1 MVENAEQNLEEQHNN
16 EHNGDILNNQEY
28 DQIRVRLVRGT
39 KLGRRDLFGVISP
52 YCQIRLETLQG
63 TVVEEVQTEKKR
75 KTRSPI
81 WNQIVNFKL
90 AAPRAEDAEAERRE
104 NLKIRILVFDE
115 NRLRKDQLIGWVERR
130 LGDCGGIGEHAE
142 QPVEY
147 QIQSQTGRN
156 GKSLGSLFISFQFV
170 RQSDDQNNSSSENLQ
185 NSQII
190 PRGWE
195 EREDGNGR
203 TFYINHHLRTT
214 QWDRPPTDLDVVT
227 EQSVIEETRRRRD
240 NYEHRSQVT
249 DEPEITTA
257 LPVTQELT
265 AIDDAMRANF
275 AGEIAAATS
284 RDDAAS
290 RLPDGW
296 DQQIAPNGRTFFID
310 HRTKTTTWTDP
321 RTGRVAAA
329 ANSARNGASTT
340 RGKTDDEIGA
350 LPAGWEQR
358 FHVDGRV
365 FFIDHNRRRT
375 QWEDPRFENES
386 IAGPAVPYSRDYKRK
401 VEYLRSRLPK
411 PNSSSGK
418 CDMIVHRDTLFEDS
432 YRQIMDKK
440 DHELRNK
447 LWIEFFG
454 ETGLDYG
461 GVTREW
467 FFLLSHQIFNPYY
480 GLFEYSATDNYT
492 LQINPHSEACN
503 PEHLSYFHFIGRVIG
518 MAIYHGK
525 LLDAFF
531 IRPFY
536 KMMLGKK
543 ITLFDME
550 SVDNAYYNSLIYVKD
565 NDPENLELTFSVD
578 DSIFGETQTVE
589 LKPGGAEIAVTEEN
603 KEQYIEAVINWR
615 FVARVEKQMT
625 HVLRGLHEVVPSN
638 LLRLFDAN
646 ELELLMCGLQKIDVK
661 DWKANTIYKGGY
673 GPSSQVVHN
682 FWKCILSFDNEMR
695 ARVLQFVS
703 GTSRVPMNGFRELYG
718 SNGLQKF
725 TIERWGSP
733 DMLPRAH
740 TCFNRLDLP
749 PYTTFPELRQKLIT
763 AIENSEIFSDFCNKH
778 SQESYC
784 SRFDVV
790 VDQYEQF
797 KVFEQQ
803 FKVIVQDLISLLINM
818 NNSKYSSNN
827 SKLLFKICW

>member
-1 MVENAEQNLEEQHNN
+1 MVVQTVVHGYPPNTDN
-16 EHNGDILNNQEY
+16 ETELL
-28 DQIRVRLVRGT
+28 RVRLLRGT
-39 KLGRRDLFGVISP
+39 KLGKRDLLGVCSP
-52 YCQIRLETLQG
+52 YCMIRLENSNG
-63 TVVEEVQTEKKR
+63 DTVDEVQVETKK
-75 KTRSPI
+75 KTRNPT
-81 WNQIVNFKL
+81 WNSVFTFRVT
-90 AAPRAEDAEAERRE
+90 RACQM
-104 NLKIRILVFDE
+104 KILVYDE
-115 NRLRKDQLIGWVERR
+115 NRLRKDVLMGFVSRTLNDGLITTQAPNPE
-130 LGDCGGIGEHAE
+130 
-142 QPVEY
+142 EY
-147 QIQSQTGRN
+147 ALQSGTASK
-156 GKSLGSLFISFQFV
+156 GKSIGSLFLSFHFMP
-170 RQSDDQNNSSSENLQ
+170 SSSDNSPSDSTADLQ
-185 NSQII
+185 QTSSGMPQ
-190 PRGWE
+190 GWE

-203 TFYINHHLRTT
+203 TVYVNHALRTT
-214 QWDRPPTDLDVVT
+214 QFTPPESVSNGNVDAIT

-249 DEPEITTA
+249 DEPSDTTI
-257 LPVTQELT
+257 VSNELT

-275 AGEIAAATS
+275 ERGGGHVEEEE
-284 RDDAAS
+284 DEL

-296 DQQIAPNGRTFFID
+296 DMQVAPNGRTFFID

-321 RTGRVAAA
+321 RPGAATRVPLL
-329 ANSARNGASTT
+329 

-358 FHVDGRV
+358 VHADGRV

-375 QWEDPRFENES
+375 QWEDPRFENEN

-411 PNSSSGK
+411 PNSNSGK
-418 CDMIVHRDTLFEDS
+418 CDMVVHRDTLFEDS
-432 YRQIMDKK
+432 YRHIMDKK
-440 DHELRNK
+440 DYDLRNK

-503 PEHLSYFHFIGRVIG
+503 PEHLSYFHFIGRIIG

-550 SVDNAYYNSLIYVKD
+550 SVDNEYYNSLIYVKD
-565 NDPENLELTFSVD
+565 NDPADLELTFSLD
-578 DSIFGETQTVE
+578 DSIFGETQNIE
-589 LKPGGAEIAVTEEN
+589 LIPNGANVPVTEDN
-603 KEQYIEAVINWR
+603 KEEYIEAVISWR
-615 FVARVEKQMT
+615 FVNRIEKQMNQI
-625 HVLRGLHEVVPSN
+625 LKGLQEVVPSN

-725 TIERWGSP
+725 TIERWGSA

-749 PYTTFPELRQKLIT
+749 PYTTFKELKSKLLT
-763 AIENSEIFSDFCNKH
+763 AIENSEIFSG
-778 SQESYC
+778 
-784 SRFDVV
+784 
-790 VDQYEQF
+790 VD
-797 KVFEQQ
+797 
-803 FKVIVQDLISLLINM
+803 
-818 NNSKYSSNN
+818 
-827 SKLLFKICW
+827 

>member
-1 MVENAEQNLEEQHNN
+1 MVVQTVIHGYPPNTDNDTQL
-16 EHNGDILNNQEY
+16 
-28 DQIRVRLVRGT
+28 IRVRLLRGQ
-39 KLGRRDLFGVISP
+39 KIGRRDLFGVCSP
-52 YCQIRLETLQG
+52 YCLVRLENSNG
-63 TVVEEVQTEKKR
+63 DVVDEVQVETKR
-75 KTRSPI
+75 KTRHPV
-81 WNQIVNFKL
+81 WNSVFTFRVTRSCQLKL
-90 AAPRAEDAEAERRE
+90 
-104 NLKIRILVFDE
+104 LVYDE
-115 NRLRKDQLIGWVERR
+115 NRLRKDSLIGFVSRSMDDSRISTQAPNPE
-130 LGDCGGIGEHAE
+130 
-142 QPVEY
+142 EY
-147 QIQSQTGRN
+147 PLATSSTSSK
-156 GKSLGSLFISFQFV
+156 GKSIGSLLLTFHFV
-170 RQSDDQNNSSSENLQ
+170 PSSSDNSPADSTADLQ
-185 NSQII
+185 QQQTTSHGMPQ
-190 PRGWE
+190 GWE

-203 TFYINHHLRTT
+203 TVYINHALRTT
-214 QWDRPPTDLDVVT
+214 QFTPPESIPDGNTDAIT
-227 EQSVIEETRRRRD
+227 EQSVMEETRRRRD

-249 DEPEITTA
+249 DEPSDTA
-257 LPVTQELT
+257 VVSNELT

-275 AGEIAAATS
+275 ERGGGHEEEEE
-284 RDDAAS
+284 DDL

-296 DQQIAPNGRTFFID
+296 DMQVAPNGRTFFID

-321 RTGRVAAA
+321 RTGVAA
-329 ANSARNGASTT
+329 RLPV

-350 LPAGWEQR
+350 LPPGWEQR
-358 FHVDGRV
+358 VHVDGRV

-375 QWEDPRFENES
+375 QWEDPRFENEN

-411 PNSSSGK
+411 PNSNSGK
-418 CDMIVHRDTLFEDS
+418 CDMVVHRDTLFEDS
-432 YRQIMDKK
+432 YRHIMDKK
-440 DHELRNK
+440 DYDLRNK

-503 PEHLSYFHFIGRVIG
+503 PEHLSYFHFIGRIIG

-565 NDPENLELTFSVD
+565 NDPADLELTFSLD
-578 DSIFGETQTVE
+578 DSIFGETQNVE
-589 LKPGGAEIAVTEEN
+589 LIPGGANVAVTEEN
-603 KEQYIEAVINWR
+603 KEEYIEAVISWR
-615 FVARVEKQMT
+615 FVNRIEKQMNQILKG
-625 HVLRGLHEVVPSN
+625 VQEVVPSN

-725 TIERWGSP
+725 TIERWGSA

-749 PYTTFPELRQKLIT
+749 PYTTFKELKSKLLT
-763 AIENSEIFSDFCNKH
+763 AIENSEIFSG
-778 SQESYC
+778 
-784 SRFDVV
+784 
-790 VDQYEQF
+790 VD
-797 KVFEQQ
+797 
-803 FKVIVQDLISLLINM
+803 
-818 NNSKYSSNN
+818 
-827 SKLLFKICW
+827 

>member
-1 MVENAEQNLEEQHNN
+1 MVVQTVVHGYPPNTDNN
-16 EHNGDILNNQEY
+16 TELL
-28 DQIRVRLVRGT
+28 RVRLLRGL
-39 KLGRRDLFGVISP
+39 KLGKRDLFGVCSP
-52 YCQIRLETLQG
+52 YCLVKLENSNG
-63 TVVEEVQTEKKR
+63 DTVDEIQVETKR
-75 KTRSPI
+75 KTRNPT
-81 WNQIVNFKL
+81 WNSVFTFRVTRSCQ
-90 AAPRAEDAEAERRE
+90 
-104 NLKIRILVFDE
+104 LKILVYDE
-115 NRLRKDQLIGWVERR
+115 NRLRKDSLIGFV
-130 LGDCGGIGEHAE
+130 
-142 QPVEY
+142 
-147 QIQSQTGRN
+147 
-156 GKSLGSLFISFQFV
+156 GKSLDDGRISMQAPNPEEYPMQAGSSSSKGKSIGSLFLSFHFMP
-170 RQSDDQNNSSSENLQ
+170 SSSDNSPNDSTNDLQ
-185 NSQII
+185 QTASGMPQ
-190 PRGWE
+190 GWE

-203 TFYINHHLRTT
+203 TLYVNHALRTT
-214 QWDRPPTDLDVVT
+214 QFTPPENVSNGNTDAVT

-249 DEPEITTA
+249 DEPSDTT
-257 LPVTQELT
+257 VVSNELT

-275 AGEIAAATS
+275 ERGGEHEEEEE
-284 RDDAAS
+284 DEL

-296 DQQIAPNGRTFFID
+296 DMQVAPNGRTFFID

-321 RTGRVAAA
+321 RTGVAA
-329 ANSARNGASTT
+329 RLPV

-350 LPAGWEQR
+350 LPPGWEQR
-358 FHVDGRV
+358 VHVDGRV

-375 QWEDPRFENES
+375 QWEDPRFENEN

-411 PNSSSGK
+411 PNSNSGK
-418 CDMIVHRDTLFEDS
+418 CDMVVHRDTLFEDS
-432 YRQIMDKK
+432 YRHIMDKK
-440 DHELRNK
+440 DYDLRNK

-503 PEHLSYFHFIGRVIG
+503 PEHLSYFHFIGRIIG

-565 NDPENLELTFSVD
+565 NDPADLELTFSLD
-578 DSIFGETQTVE
+578 DSIFGETQNVE
-589 LKPGGAEIAVTEEN
+589 LVPGGANIAVTEEN
-603 KEQYIEAVINWR
+603 KEEYIEAVISWR
-615 FVARVEKQMT
+615 FVNRIEKQMNQILKG
-625 HVLRGLHEVVPSN
+625 VQEVVPSN

-725 TIERWGSP
+725 TIERWGSA

-749 PYTTFPELRQKLIT
+749 PYTTFKELKQKLLT
-763 AIENSEIFSDFCNKH
+763 AIENSEIFSG
-778 SQESYC
+778 
-784 SRFDVV
+784 
-790 VDQYEQF
+790 VD
-797 KVFEQQ
+797 
-803 FKVIVQDLISLLINM
+803 
-818 NNSKYSSNN
+818 
-827 SKLLFKICW
+827 

>member
-1 MVENAEQNLEEQHNN
+1 MVVQTVIHGYPPNTDNDTQL
-16 EHNGDILNNQEY
+16 
-28 DQIRVRLVRGT
+28 IRVRLLRGQ
-39 KLGRRDLFGVISP
+39 KIGRRDLFGVCSP
-52 YCQIRLETLQG
+52 YCLVRLENSNG
-63 TVVEEVQTEKKR
+63 DVVDEVQVETKR
-75 KTRSPI
+75 KTRHPV
-81 WNQIVNFKL
+81 WNSVFTFRVTRSCQLKL
-90 AAPRAEDAEAERRE
+90 
-104 NLKIRILVFDE
+104 LVYDE
-115 NRLRKDQLIGWVERR
+115 NRLRKDSLIGFVSRSMDDNRISTQAPNPE
-130 LGDCGGIGEHAE
+130 
-142 QPVEY
+142 EY
-147 QIQSQTGRN
+147 PLATSSTSSK
-156 GKSLGSLFISFQFV
+156 GKSIGSLLLTFHFV
-170 RQSDDQNNSSSENLQ
+170 PSSSDNSPADSTSDLQ
-185 NSQII
+185 QQQTTSHGI
-190 PRGWE
+190 PQGWE

-203 TFYINHHLRTT
+203 TVYINHALRTT
-214 QWDRPPTDLDVVT
+214 QFTPPESIPDGNTDAIT

-249 DEPEITTA
+249 DEPSDTA
-257 LPVTQELT
+257 VVSNELT

-275 AGEIAAATS
+275 ERGGGHDEEEE
-284 RDDAAS
+284 DDL

-296 DQQIAPNGRTFFID
+296 DMQVAPNGRTFFID

-321 RTGRVAAA
+321 RTGIAA
-329 ANSARNGASTT
+329 RLPV

-350 LPAGWEQR
+350 LPPGWEQR
-358 FHVDGRV
+358 VHVDGRV

-375 QWEDPRFENES
+375 QWEDPRFENEN

-411 PNSSSGK
+411 PNSNSGK
-418 CDMIVHRDTLFEDS
+418 CDMVVHRDTLFEDS
-432 YRQIMDKK
+432 YRHIMDKK
-440 DHELRNK
+440 DYDLRNK

-503 PEHLSYFHFIGRVIG
+503 PEHLSYFHFIGRIIG

-565 NDPENLELTFSVD
+565 NDPADLELTFSLD
-578 DSIFGETQTVE
+578 DSIFGETQNVE
-589 LKPGGAEIAVTEEN
+589 LIPGGANVAVTEEN
-603 KEQYIEAVINWR
+603 KEEYIEAVISWR
-615 FVARVEKQMT
+615 FVNRIEKQMNQILKG
-625 HVLRGLHEVVPSN
+625 VQEVVPSN

-725 TIERWGSP
+725 TIERWGSA

-749 PYTTFPELRQKLIT
+749 PYTTFKELKSKLLT
-763 AIENSEIFSDFCNKH
+763 AIENSEIFSG
-778 SQESYC
+778 
-784 SRFDVV
+784 
-790 VDQYEQF
+790 VD
-797 KVFEQQ
+797 
-803 FKVIVQDLISLLINM
+803 
-818 NNSKYSSNN
+818 
-827 SKLLFKICW
+827 

>member
-1 MVENAEQNLEEQHNN
+1 MVVQTVIHGYPPNTDNDTEL
-16 EHNGDILNNQEY
+16 L
-28 DQIRVRLVRGT
+28 RVRLLRGQ
-39 KLGRRDLFGVISP
+39 KLGRRDLFGVCSP
-52 YCQIRLETLQG
+52 YCLVRLENANG
-63 TVVEEVQTEKKR
+63 DIVDEVQVETKR
-75 KTRSPI
+75 KTRNPV
-81 WNQIVNFKL
+81 WNSVFTFRVTRSCYLKL
-90 AAPRAEDAEAERRE
+90 
-104 NLKIRILVFDE
+104 LVYDE
-115 NRLRKDQLIGWVERR
+115 NRLRKDSLMGVVGKAMSERSISTQAPNPEEYP
-130 LGDCGGIGEHAE
+130 LQA
-142 QPVEY
+142 QP
-147 QIQSQTGRN
+147 SSSSGK
-156 GKSLGSLFISFQFV
+156 GKSIGSLLMTFHFV
-170 RQSDDQNNSSSENLQ
+170 PTSSDNSPNDSTNDLQQQTSSGMPQ
-185 NSQII
+185 
-190 PRGWE
+190 GWE

-203 TFYINHHLRTT
+203 TVYINHALRTT
-214 QWDRPPTDLDVVT
+214 QFTPPESIPNGNTDAIT

-249 DEPEITTA
+249 DEPSDTT
-257 LPVTQELT
+257 VVSNELT

-275 AGEIAAATS
+275 ERGGGHDE
-284 RDDAAS
+284 DEEDEL

-296 DQQIAPNGRTFFID
+296 DMQVAPNGRTFFID

-321 RTGRVAAA
+321 RTGVAA
-329 ANSARNGASTT
+329 RLPV

-350 LPAGWEQR
+350 LPPGWEQR
-358 FHVDGRV
+358 VHVDGRV

-375 QWEDPRFENES
+375 QWEDPRFENEN

-411 PNSSSGK
+411 PNSNSGK
-418 CDMIVHRDTLFEDS
+418 CDMVVHRDTLFEDS
-432 YRQIMDKK
+432 YRHIMDKK
-440 DHELRNK
+440 DYDLRNK

-503 PEHLSYFHFIGRVIG
+503 PEHLSYFHFIGRIIG

-565 NDPENLELTFSVD
+565 NDPADLELTFSLD
-578 DSIFGETQTVE
+578 DSIFGETQNVE
-589 LKPGGAEIAVTEEN
+589 LVPGGANIAVTEEN
-603 KEQYIEAVINWR
+603 KEEYIEAVISWR
-615 FVARVEKQMT
+615 FVNRIEKQMNQILKG
-625 HVLRGLHEVVPSN
+625 VQEVVPSN

-725 TIERWGSP
+725 TIERWGSA

-749 PYTTFPELRQKLIT
+749 PYTTFRELKSKLLT
-763 AIENSEIFSDFCNKH
+763 AIENSEIFSG
-778 SQESYC
+778 
-784 SRFDVV
+784 
-790 VDQYEQF
+790 VD
-797 KVFEQQ
+797 
-803 FKVIVQDLISLLINM
+803 
-818 NNSKYSSNN
+818 
-827 SKLLFKICW
+827 

>member
-1 MVENAEQNLEEQHNN
+1 MVIQTVVYGYPPNT
-16 EHNGDILNNQEY
+16 DIETDHLR
-28 DQIRVRLVRGT
+28 IRLQRGL

-52 YCQIRLETLQG
+52 YCVIRLENANG
-63 TVVEEVQTEKKR
+63 DTVDEVQVETKK
-75 KTRSPI
+75 KTRSPT
-81 WNQIVNFKL
+81 WNTAFTFRCTRSCII
-90 AAPRAEDAEAERRE
+90 
-104 NLKIRILVFDE
+104 KIFVYDE
-115 NRLRKDQLIGWVERR
+115 NRLRKDVHIGTV
-130 LGDCGGIGEHAE
+130 
-142 QPVEY
+142 
-147 QIQSQTGRN
+147 T
-156 GKSLGSLFISFQFV
+156 KSLDDGQISFQAPNPEEYVLEGVGSKGKNSGSLFISFNFV
-170 RQSDDQNNSSSENLQ
+170 PSSSDNCSNENDPQ
-185 NSQII
+185 QTTSGM
-190 PRGWE
+190 PPGWE

-203 TFYINHHLRTT
+203 ILYVNHALRTT
-214 QWDRPPTDLDVVT
+214 QFVRPEGTSNGTADTIT

-249 DEPEITTA
+249 DEPCDNS
-257 LPVTQELT
+257 VVNNQLT
-265 AIDDAMRANF
+265 EIDDALRERF
-275 AGEIAAATS
+275 DRGHEEYREEIG
-284 RDDAAS
+284 
-290 RLPDGW
+290 LPDGW
-296 DQQIAPNGRTFFID
+296 DMQVAPNGRTFFID
-310 HRTKTTTWTDP
+310 HRSKTTTWTDP
-321 RTGRVAAA
+321 RTGIAA
-329 ANSARNGASTT
+329 RIPT
-340 RGKTDDEIGA
+340 RGKTGDEIGA
-350 LPAGWEQR
+350 LPPGWEQR
-358 FHVDGRV
+358 VHVDGRV

-375 QWEDPRFENES
+375 QWEDPRFENET

-411 PNSSSGK
+411 PNGNSGK
-418 CDMIVHRDTLFEDS
+418 CDMVVHRDTLFEDS
-432 YRQIMDKK
+432 YRHIMDKK
-440 DHELRNK
+440 ECDLRNK

-550 SVDNAYYNSLIYVKD
+550 SVDNSYYNSLIYVKD
-565 NDPENLELTFSVD
+565 NDPTDLELTFTLD
-578 DSIFGETQTVE
+578 DSIFGETQSVE
-589 LKPGGAEIAVTEEN
+589 LIPNGTNIAVTEEN
-603 KEQYIEAVINWR
+603 KEQYIEAVISWR
-615 FVARVEKQMT
+615 FVNRIEAQMNQI
-625 HVLRGLHEVVPSN
+625 LRGVHEVVPSN

-673 GPSSQVVHN
+673 GPSSQVIHN

-749 PYTTFPELRQKLIT
+749 PYTAFKELKSKLLT
-763 AIENSEIFSDFCNKH
+763 AIENSEIFSG
-778 SQESYC
+778 
-784 SRFDVV
+784 
-790 VDQYEQF
+790 VD
-797 KVFEQQ
+797 
-803 FKVIVQDLISLLINM
+803 
-818 NNSKYSSNN
+818 
-827 SKLLFKICW
+827 

>member
-1 MVENAEQNLEEQHNN
+1 MVVQTVIHGYPPNTDNDTEL
-16 EHNGDILNNQEY
+16 L
-28 DQIRVRLVRGT
+28 RVRLLRGQ
-39 KLGRRDLFGVISP
+39 KLGRRDLFGVCSP
-52 YCQIRLETLQG
+52 YCLVRLENANG
-63 TVVEEVQTEKKR
+63 DIVDEVQVETKR
-75 KTRSPI
+75 KTRNPV
-81 WNQIVNFKL
+81 WNSVFTFRVTRSCYLKL
-90 AAPRAEDAEAERRE
+90 
-104 NLKIRILVFDE
+104 LVYDE
-115 NRLRKDQLIGWVERR
+115 NRLRKDSLMGVVGKAMNERSISTQAPNPEEYP
-130 LGDCGGIGEHAE
+130 LQT
-142 QPVEY
+142 QP
-147 QIQSQTGRN
+147 SSSSGK
-156 GKSLGSLFISFQFV
+156 GKSIGSLVMSFHFV
-170 RQSDDQNNSSSENLQ
+170 PTSSDNSPNDSTNDLQQTSSGMPQ
-185 NSQII
+185 
-190 PRGWE
+190 GWE

-203 TFYINHHLRTT
+203 TVYINHALRTT
-214 QWDRPPTDLDVVT
+214 QFTPPESIPNGNTDAIT

-249 DEPEITTA
+249 DEPSDTT
-257 LPVTQELT
+257 VVSNELT

-275 AGEIAAATS
+275 ERGGGHDE
-284 RDDAAS
+284 DEEDEL

-296 DQQIAPNGRTFFID
+296 DMQVAPNGRTFFID

-321 RTGRVAAA
+321 RTGLAA
-329 ANSARNGASTT
+329 RLPV

-350 LPAGWEQR
+350 LPPGWEQR
-358 FHVDGRV
+358 VHVDGRV

-375 QWEDPRFENES
+375 QWEDPRFENEN

-411 PNSSSGK
+411 PNSNSGK
-418 CDMIVHRDTLFEDS
+418 CDMVVHRDTLFEDS
-432 YRQIMDKK
+432 YRHIMDKK
-440 DHELRNK
+440 DYDLRNK

-503 PEHLSYFHFIGRVIG
+503 PEHLSYFHFIGRIIG

-565 NDPENLELTFSVD
+565 NDPADLELTFSLD
-578 DSIFGETQTVE
+578 DSIFGETQNVE
-589 LKPGGAEIAVTEEN
+589 LIPGGANIAVTEEN
-603 KEQYIEAVINWR
+603 KEEYIEAVISWR
-615 FVARVEKQMT
+615 FVNRIEKQMNQILKG
-625 HVLRGLHEVVPSN
+625 VQEVVPSN

-725 TIERWGSP
+725 TIERWGSA

-749 PYTTFPELRQKLIT
+749 PYTTFRELKSKLLT
-763 AIENSEIFSDFCNKH
+763 AIENSEIFSG
-778 SQESYC
+778 
-784 SRFDVV
+784 
-790 VDQYEQF
+790 VD
-797 KVFEQQ
+797 
-803 FKVIVQDLISLLINM
+803 
-818 NNSKYSSNN
+818 
-827 SKLLFKICW
+827 

>member
-1 MVENAEQNLEEQHNN
+1 MVVKTVIHGLQPSDEQDTEL
-16 EHNGDILNNQEY
+16 L
-28 DQIRVRLVRGT
+28 RVRLVKGS
-39 KLGRRDLFGVISP
+39 KLGKRDLFGVVSP
-52 YCQIRLETLQG
+52 YCVVRLENEAGETIDEI
-63 TVVEEVQTEKKR
+63 TVEKKK

-81 WNQIVNFKL
+81 WNCIYTFRVTRQCS
-90 AAPRAEDAEAERRE
+90 
-104 NLKIRILVFDE
+104 LKIFVYDE
-115 NRLRKDQLIGWVERR
+115 NKIRRDALIGFVHRPLDDPNIPTRSET
-130 LGDCGGIGEHAE
+130 
-142 QPVEY
+142 PVEY
-147 QIQSQTGRN
+147 PLTNGPSAKQRNIGTIFLGLHFMPDSQAEN
-156 GKSLGSLFISFQFV
+156 SP
-170 RQSDDQNNSSSENLQ
+170 SDSSNDLQASSS
-185 NSQII
+185 I
-190 PRGWE
+190 PQGWE
-195 EREDGNGR
+195 EREDANGR
-203 TFYINHHLRTT
+203 TFYVNHVLRTT
-214 QWDRPPTDLDVVT
+214 QWHRPEAVDSATT
-227 EQSVIEETRRRRD
+227 EAEEQSVIEETRRRRD

-249 DEPEITTA
+249 EDPTGEAVRDELHA
-257 LPVTQELT
+257 L
-265 AIDDAMRANF
+265 DDGMRANF
-275 AGEIAAATS
+275 DRGHQDNETNEA
-284 RDDAAS
+284 

-296 DQQIAPNGRTFFID
+296 DMQVAPNGRMFFID

-321 RTGRVAAA
+321 RTGVAA
-329 ANSARNGASTT
+329 RMPV
-340 RGKTDDEIGA
+340 RGKTDDELGA
-350 LPAGWEQR
+350 LPPGWEQR
-358 FHVDGRV
+358 VHVDGRV

-375 QWEDPRFENES
+375 QWEDPRFENEN

-411 PNSSSGK
+411 PSSSSGK

-432 YRQIMDKK
+432 YRQIMEKK
-440 DHELRNK
+440 DYELRNK

-503 PEHLSYFHFIGRVIG
+503 PEHLSYFYFIGRVIG

-565 NDPENLELTFSVD
+565 NDPADLELSFSVD
-578 DSIFGETQTVE
+578 DSIFGETRNVE
-589 LKPGGAEIAVTEEN
+589 LVPGGASISVNEEN
-603 KEQYIEAVINWR
+603 KEQYIDAVINWR
-615 FVARVEKQMT
+615 FVSHVEAQMNQ
-625 HVLRGLHEVVPSN
+625 LLKGLHEVVPSN

-661 DWKANTIYKGGY
+661 DWKANTVYKGGY
-673 GPSSQVVHN
+673 GPSSQVIHN

-725 TIERWGSP
+725 TIERWGSS

-749 PYTTFPELRQKLIT
+749 PYTTFNELKSKLIT
-763 AIENSEIFSDFCNKH
+763 AIENSEIFSG
-778 SQESYC
+778 
-784 SRFDVV
+784 
-790 VDQYEQF
+790 VD
-797 KVFEQQ
+797 
-803 FKVIVQDLISLLINM
+803 
-818 NNSKYSSNN
+818 
-827 SKLLFKICW
+827 

>member
-1 MVENAEQNLEEQHNN
+1 MVVQTVVHGYPSTTDN
-16 EHNGDILNNQEY
+16 ETELL
-28 DQIRVRLVRGT
+28 RVRLLRGT
-39 KLGRRDLFGVISP
+39 KLGKRDLFGVCSP
-52 YCQIRLETLQG
+52 YCLVRLENSNG
-63 TVVEEVQTEKKR
+63 DIVDEVQVETKR
-75 KTRSPI
+75 KTRNPT
-81 WNQIVNFKL
+81 WNSVFTF
-90 AAPRAEDAEAERRE
+90 RVTRSCH
-104 NLKIRILVFDE
+104 LKILVYDE
-115 NRLRKDQLIGWVERR
+115 NRLRKDSLMGSVGKA
-130 LGDCGGIGEHAE
+130 LDD
-142 QPVEY
+142 
-147 QIQSQTGRN
+147 GRISTQAPN
-156 GKSLGSLFISFQFV
+156 PEEFPLQAGSSGKGKSIGSLFLSFHFMP
-170 RQSDDQNNSSSENLQ
+170 SSTDNSPNDSTNDLQ
-185 NSQII
+185 QTTSGMPQ
-190 PRGWE
+190 GWE

-203 TFYINHHLRTT
+203 TVYINHALRTT
-214 QWDRPPTDLDVVT
+214 QFTPPESIPNGNTDAIT

-249 DEPEITTA
+249 DEPSDTT
-257 LPVTQELT
+257 VVSNELT

-275 AGEIAAATS
+275 EHGGGHEEEEEE
-284 RDDAAS
+284 DEL

-296 DQQIAPNGRTFFID
+296 DMQVAPNGRTFFID

-321 RTGRVAAA
+321 RTGVAA
-329 ANSARNGASTT
+329 RLPV

-350 LPAGWEQR
+350 LPPGWEQR
-358 FHVDGRV
+358 VHVDGRV

-375 QWEDPRFENES
+375 QWEDPRFENEN

-411 PNSSSGK
+411 PNSNSGK
-418 CDMIVHRDTLFEDS
+418 CDMVVHRDTLFEDS
-432 YRQIMDKK
+432 YRHIMDKK
-440 DHELRNK
+440 DYDLRNK

-503 PEHLSYFHFIGRVIG
+503 PEHLSYFHFIGRIIG

-565 NDPENLELTFSVD
+565 NDPADLELTFSLD
-578 DSIFGETQTVE
+578 DSIFGETQNVE
-589 LKPGGAEIAVTEEN
+589 LIPDGANIAVTEEN
-603 KEQYIEAVINWR
+603 KEQYIEAVISWR
-615 FVARVEKQMT
+615 FVNRIEKQMNQILKG
-625 HVLRGLHEVVPSN
+625 VQEVVPSN

-725 TIERWGSP
+725 TIERWGSA

-749 PYTTFPELRQKLIT
+749 PYTTFKELKSKLLT
-763 AIENSEIFSDFCNKH
+763 AIENSEIFSG
-778 SQESYC
+778 
-784 SRFDVV
+784 
-790 VDQYEQF
+790 VD
-797 KVFEQQ
+797 
-803 FKVIVQDLISLLINM
+803 
-818 NNSKYSSNN
+818 
-827 SKLLFKICW
+827 

>member
-1 MVENAEQNLEEQHNN
+1 MVVQTVIHGYPPNTDNDTEL
-16 EHNGDILNNQEY
+16 L
-28 DQIRVRLVRGT
+28 RVRLLRGQ
-39 KLGRRDLFGVISP
+39 KLGRRDLFGVCSP
-52 YCQIRLETLQG
+52 YCLVRLENANG
-63 TVVEEVQTEKKR
+63 DIVDEVQVETKR
-75 KTRSPI
+75 KTRNPV
-81 WNQIVNFKL
+81 WNSVFTFRVTRSCYLKL
-90 AAPRAEDAEAERRE
+90 
-104 NLKIRILVFDE
+104 LVYDE
-115 NRLRKDQLIGWVERR
+115 NRLRKDSLMGVVGKAMSERSISTQAPNPEEYP
-130 LGDCGGIGEHAE
+130 LQG
-142 QPVEY
+142 QP
-147 QIQSQTGRN
+147 SSSSGK
-156 GKSLGSLFISFQFV
+156 GKSIGSLLLTFHFV
-170 RQSDDQNNSSSENLQ
+170 PTSSDNSPNDSTNDLQQTSSGMPQ
-185 NSQII
+185 
-190 PRGWE
+190 GWE

-203 TFYINHHLRTT
+203 TVYINHALRTT
-214 QWDRPPTDLDVVT
+214 QFTPPESIPNGNTDAIT

-249 DEPEITTA
+249 DEPSDTT
-257 LPVTQELT
+257 VVSNELT

-275 AGEIAAATS
+275 ERGGGHDE
-284 RDDAAS
+284 DEEDEL

-296 DQQIAPNGRTFFID
+296 DMQVAPNGRTFFID

-321 RTGRVAAA
+321 RTGVAA
-329 ANSARNGASTT
+329 RLPV

-350 LPAGWEQR
+350 LPPGWEQR
-358 FHVDGRV
+358 VHVDGRV

-375 QWEDPRFENES
+375 QWEDPRFENEN

-411 PNSSSGK
+411 PNSNSGK
-418 CDMIVHRDTLFEDS
+418 CDMVVHRDTLFEDS
-432 YRQIMDKK
+432 YRHIMDKK
-440 DHELRNK
+440 DYDLRNK

-503 PEHLSYFHFIGRVIG
+503 PEHLSYFHFIGRIIG

-565 NDPENLELTFSVD
+565 NDPADLELTFSLD
-578 DSIFGETQTVE
+578 DSIFGETQNVE
-589 LKPGGAEIAVTEEN
+589 LIPGGANIAVTEEN
-603 KEQYIEAVINWR
+603 KEEYIEAVISWR
-615 FVARVEKQMT
+615 FVNRIEKQMNQILKG
-625 HVLRGLHEVVPSN
+625 VQEVVPSN

-725 TIERWGSP
+725 TIERWGSA

-749 PYTTFPELRQKLIT
+749 PYTTFRELKSKLLT
-763 AIENSEIFSDFCNKH
+763 AIENSEIFSG
-778 SQESYC
+778 
-784 SRFDVV
+784 
-790 VDQYEQF
+790 VD
-797 KVFEQQ
+797 
-803 FKVIVQDLISLLINM
+803 
-818 NNSKYSSNN
+818 
-827 SKLLFKICW
+827 

>member
-1 MVENAEQNLEEQHNN
+1 MVIQTVVHGYPPNTDN
-16 EHNGDILNNQEY
+16 ETELL
-28 DQIRVRLVRGT
+28 RVRLLRGL
-39 KLGRRDLFGVISP
+39 KLGKRDLFGVCSP
-52 YCQIRLETLQG
+52 YCLVRLENSNG
-63 TVVEEVQTEKKR
+63 DTVDEIQVETKR
-75 KTRSPI
+75 KTRNPT
-81 WNQIVNFKL
+81 WNSVFTFRVTRSCQ
-90 AAPRAEDAEAERRE
+90 
-104 NLKIRILVFDE
+104 LKILVYDE
-115 NRLRKDQLIGWVERR
+115 NRLRKDSLIGFV
-130 LGDCGGIGEHAE
+130 
-142 QPVEY
+142 
-147 QIQSQTGRN
+147 
-156 GKSLGSLFISFQFV
+156 GKSLDDGRISTQAPNPEEYPMQAGSSSSKGKSIGSLFLTFHFIP
-170 RQSDDQNNSSSENLQ
+170 SSSDNSPNESTNDLQ
-185 NSQII
+185 QTTSGMPQ
-190 PRGWE
+190 GWE

-203 TFYINHHLRTT
+203 TVYVNHALRTT
-214 QWDRPPTDLDVVT
+214 QFTPPENISNGNTDAVT

-249 DEPEITTA
+249 DEPSDTT
-257 LPVTQELT
+257 VVSNELT

-275 AGEIAAATS
+275 ERGGVHEEEEE
-284 RDDAAS
+284 DEL

-296 DQQIAPNGRTFFID
+296 DMQVAPNGRTFFID

-321 RTGRVAAA
+321 RTGVAA
-329 ANSARNGASTT
+329 RLPV

-350 LPAGWEQR
+350 LPPGWEQR
-358 FHVDGRV
+358 VHVDGRV

-375 QWEDPRFENES
+375 QWEDPRFENEN

-411 PNSSSGK
+411 PNSNSGK
-418 CDMIVHRDTLFEDS
+418 CDMVVHRDTLFEDS
-432 YRQIMDKK
+432 YRHIMDKK
-440 DHELRNK
+440 DYDLRNK

-503 PEHLSYFHFIGRVIG
+503 PEHLSYFHFIGRIIG

-565 NDPENLELTFSVD
+565 NDPADLELTFSLD
-578 DSIFGETQTVE
+578 DSIFGETQNVE
-589 LKPGGAEIAVTEEN
+589 LVPGGANIAVTEEN
-603 KEQYIEAVINWR
+603 KEEYIEAVISWR
-615 FVARVEKQMT
+615 FVNRIEKQMNQILKG
-625 HVLRGLHEVVPSN
+625 VQEVVPSN

-725 TIERWGSP
+725 TIERWGSA

-749 PYTTFPELRQKLIT
+749 PYTTFKELKQKLLT
-763 AIENSEIFSDFCNKH
+763 AIENSEIFSG
-778 SQESYC
+778 
-784 SRFDVV
+784 
-790 VDQYEQF
+790 VD
-797 KVFEQQ
+797 
-803 FKVIVQDLISLLINM
+803 
-818 NNSKYSSNN
+818 
-827 SKLLFKICW
+827 

>member
-1 MVENAEQNLEEQHNN
+1 MVVQTVVHGYAATTDN
-16 EHNGDILNNQEY
+16 ETELL
-28 DQIRVRLVRGT
+28 RVRLLRGT
-39 KLGRRDLFGVISP
+39 KLGKRDLFGVCSP
-52 YCQIRLETLQG
+52 YCLVRLENSNGDIVDEIQ
-63 TVVEEVQTEKKR
+63 VETKR
-75 KTRSPI
+75 KTRNPT
-81 WNQIVNFKL
+81 WNSVFTFRVTRSCQ
-90 AAPRAEDAEAERRE
+90 
-104 NLKIRILVFDE
+104 LKILVYDE
-115 NRLRKDQLIGWVERR
+115 NRLRKDSLMGFVGKA
-130 LGDCGGIGEHAE
+130 LDD
-142 QPVEY
+142 
-147 QIQSQTGRN
+147 GRISTQAPN
-156 GKSLGSLFISFQFV
+156 PEEFPLQAGSSGKGKSIGSLFLSFHFMP
-170 RQSDDQNNSSSENLQ
+170 SSTDNSPNDSTNDLQ
-185 NSQII
+185 QTTSGMPQ
-190 PRGWE
+190 GWE

-203 TFYINHHLRTT
+203 TVYINHALRTT
-214 QWDRPPTDLDVVT
+214 QFTPPESIPNGNTEAIT

-249 DEPEITTA
+249 DEPSDTT
-257 LPVTQELT
+257 VVSNELT

-275 AGEIAAATS
+275 ERGGGHEEEEE
-284 RDDAAS
+284 DEL

-296 DQQIAPNGRTFFID
+296 DMQVAPNGRTFFID

-321 RTGRVAAA
+321 RTGVAA
-329 ANSARNGASTT
+329 RLPV

-350 LPAGWEQR
+350 LPPGWEQR
-358 FHVDGRV
+358 VHVDGRV

-375 QWEDPRFENES
+375 QWEDPRFENEN

-411 PNSSSGK
+411 PNSNSGK
-418 CDMIVHRDTLFEDS
+418 CDMVVHRDTLFEDS
-432 YRQIMDKK
+432 YRHIMDKK
-440 DHELRNK
+440 DYDLRNK

-503 PEHLSYFHFIGRVIG
+503 PEHLSYFHFIGRIIG

-565 NDPENLELTFSVD
+565 NDPADLELTFSLD
-578 DSIFGETQTVE
+578 DSIFGETQNVE
-589 LKPGGAEIAVTEEN
+589 LIPDGANVAVTEEN
-603 KEQYIEAVINWR
+603 KEEYIEAVISWR
-615 FVARVEKQMT
+615 FVNRIEKQMNQILKG
-625 HVLRGLHEVVPSN
+625 VQEVVPSN

-725 TIERWGSP
+725 TIERWGSA

-749 PYTTFPELRQKLIT
+749 PYTTFKELKSKLLT
-763 AIENSEIFSDFCNKH
+763 AIENSEIFSG
-778 SQESYC
+778 
-784 SRFDVV
+784 
-790 VDQYEQF
+790 VD
-797 KVFEQQ
+797 
-803 FKVIVQDLISLLINM
+803 
-818 NNSKYSSNN
+818 
-827 SKLLFKICW
+827 

>member
-1 MVENAEQNLEEQHNN
+1 MAIQSAIHGYPANTDAETELV
-16 EHNGDILNNQEY
+16 
-28 DQIRVRLVRGT
+28 RVRLQRGI
-39 KLGRRDLFGVISP
+39 KLGKRDLFGVISP
-52 YCQIRLETLQG
+52 YCVVRLENANG
-63 TVVEEVQTEKKR
+63 DTVDEVQIETKK
-75 KTRSPI
+75 KTRNPM
-81 WNQIVNFKL
+81 WNSVFTFRCTHTCLI
-90 AAPRAEDAEAERRE
+90 
-104 NLKIRILVFDE
+104 KILIYDE
-115 NRLRKDQLIGWVERR
+115 NRLRKDVLIGIVSKQ
-130 LGDCGGIGEHAE
+130 LGDGKITYLATNPE
-142 QPVEY
+142 EY
-147 QIQSQTGRN
+147 PLQMSVPSK
-156 GKSLGSLFISFQFV
+156 GKNIGSLFLSFQFL
-170 RQSDDQNNSSSENLQ
+170 QSSSENSPSESSNDLQ
-185 NSQII
+185 QATTEM
-190 PRGWE
+190 PQGWE

-203 TFYINHHLRTT
+203 TLYVNHALRTT
-214 QWDRPPTDLDVVT
+214 QFTRPDGTSNDNSNAVT

-249 DEPEITTA
+249 DESPD
-257 LPVTQELT
+257 PSVVSNELT
-265 AIDDAMRANF
+265 AIDNAMRANF
-275 AGEIAAATS
+275 EQAGNDE
-284 RDDAAS
+284 DEDEV

-296 DQQIAPNGRTFFID
+296 DMQVAPNGRTFFID

-321 RTGRVAAA
+321 RTGIAA
-329 ANSARNGASTT
+329 RMPM

-350 LPAGWEQR
+350 LPPGWEQR
-358 FHVDGRV
+358 VHVDGRV

-418 CDMIVHRDTLFEDS
+418 CDMVVHRDTLFEDS
-432 YRQIMDKK
+432 YRHIMDKK
-440 DHELRNK
+440 DYDLRNK

-503 PEHLSYFHFIGRVIG
+503 PEHLSYFHFIGRIIG

-565 NDPENLELTFSVD
+565 NDPADLELTFTLD

-589 LKPGGAEIAVTEEN
+589 LVPSGAVIPVTEDN
-603 KEQYIEAVINWR
+603 KEEYIEAVISWR
-615 FVARVEKQMT
+615 FVNRIEAQMN
-625 HVLRGLHEVVPSN
+625 HILKGIQEVVPSN

-749 PYTTFPELRQKLIT
+749 PYTTFKELKSKLLT
-763 AIENSEIFSDFCNKH
+763 AIENSEIFSG
-778 SQESYC
+778 
-784 SRFDVV
+784 
-790 VDQYEQF
+790 VD
-797 KVFEQQ
+797 
-803 FKVIVQDLISLLINM
+803 
-818 NNSKYSSNN
+818 
-827 SKLLFKICW
+827 

>member
-1 MVENAEQNLEEQHNN
+1 MVVQTVIHGYPPNTDNDTQL
-16 EHNGDILNNQEY
+16 
-28 DQIRVRLVRGT
+28 IRVRLLRGQ
-39 KLGRRDLFGVISP
+39 KIGRRDLFGVCSP
-52 YCQIRLETLQG
+52 YCLVRLENSNG
-63 TVVEEVQTEKKR
+63 DVVDEVQVETKR
-75 KTRSPI
+75 KTRHPV
-81 WNQIVNFKL
+81 WNSVFTFRVTRSCQLKL
-90 AAPRAEDAEAERRE
+90 
-104 NLKIRILVFDE
+104 LVYDE
-115 NRLRKDQLIGWVERR
+115 NRLRKDSLIGFVSRSMDDNRISTQAPNPE
-130 LGDCGGIGEHAE
+130 
-142 QPVEY
+142 EY
-147 QIQSQTGRN
+147 PLATSSTSSK
-156 GKSLGSLFISFQFV
+156 GKSIGSLLLTFHFV
-170 RQSDDQNNSSSENLQ
+170 PSSSDNSPADSTSDLQ
-185 NSQII
+185 QQQTTSHGI
-190 PRGWE
+190 PQGWE

-203 TFYINHHLRTT
+203 TVYINHALRTT
-214 QWDRPPTDLDVVT
+214 QFTPPESIPDGNTDAIT

-249 DEPEITTA
+249 DEPSDTA
-257 LPVTQELT
+257 VVSNELT
-265 AIDDAMRANF
+265 AVSLGYFARQIDDAMRANF
-275 AGEIAAATS
+275 ERGGGHDEEEE
-284 RDDAAS
+284 DDL

-296 DQQIAPNGRTFFID
+296 DMQVAPNGRTFFID

-321 RTGRVAAA
+321 RTGIAA
-329 ANSARNGASTT
+329 RLPV

-350 LPAGWEQR
+350 LPPGWEQR
-358 FHVDGRV
+358 VHVDGRV

-375 QWEDPRFENES
+375 QWEDPRFENEN

-411 PNSSSGK
+411 PNSNSGK
-418 CDMIVHRDTLFEDS
+418 CDMVVHRDTLFEDS
-432 YRQIMDKK
+432 YRHIMDKK
-440 DHELRNK
+440 DYDLRNK

-503 PEHLSYFHFIGRVIG
+503 PEHLSYFHFIGRIIG

-565 NDPENLELTFSVD
+565 NDPADLELTFSLD
-578 DSIFGETQTVE
+578 DSIFGETQNVE
-589 LKPGGAEIAVTEEN
+589 LIPGGANVAVTEEN
-603 KEQYIEAVINWR
+603 KEEYIEAVISWR
-615 FVARVEKQMT
+615 FVNRIEKQMNQILKG
-625 HVLRGLHEVVPSN
+625 VQEVVPSN

-725 TIERWGSP
+725 TIERWGSA

-749 PYTTFPELRQKLIT
+749 PYTTFKELKSKLLT
-763 AIENSEIFSDFCNKH
+763 AIENSEIFSG
-778 SQESYC
+778 
-784 SRFDVV
+784 
-790 VDQYEQF
+790 VD
-797 KVFEQQ
+797 
-803 FKVIVQDLISLLINM
+803 
-818 NNSKYSSNN
+818 
-827 SKLLFKICW
+827 